1 MLYGVHM
8 CSERKVFG
16 SFSLSGGRFDQA
28 EGLPI
33 SAVGEI
39 EIYEKLIQK
48 VAGALY
54 KRDNPAKRKLP
65 NGFMDQLDMRI
76 TGIQHGC
83 VKVSLDAARVFVQQD
98 FDSTLQPADY
108 FDKARLSIKDA
119 IRRIKTDGDA
129 HKVTDFP
136 SDAFP
141 LLYRF
146 GTGLKADEKIS
157 LAESD
162 NSDSVD
168 VDKEW
173 REIVKKGIGDC
184 TFRDTV
190 IFGQVIGVNTR
201 PKANWYTFR
210 LFDESE
216 QLRGNLDEN
225 RVEDFKSFFDAYDR
239 APLAAVSVVLKINKE
254 TGVKSIEHTYNIE
267 KALPS
272 YLIKKVEELSELER
286 GWFDPPSSPGERLSQ
301 QTLDTLVQMLM
312 VLVDHKLVEPLVSPR
327 PDGGVEIE
335 WQDNDYEIALSPDGT
350 IDAYNLADDRDDD
363 GQRSFSLADSKESIV
378 AWLEEGEEK

>member
-1 MLYGVHM
+1 MVLYGVHM

-48 VAGALY
+48 VAAALF

-65 NGFMDQLDMRI
+65 NGFMNQLDMRI

-83 VKVSLDAARVFVQQD
+83 VKVGLDAARVLVQQD

-108 FDKARLSIKDA
+108 FEKARLSIKDA
-119 IRRIKTDGDA
+119 IRQIKTDGNA

-146 GTGLKADEKIS
+146 GTGLDADEKIS

-173 REIVKKGIGDC
+173 REIVRTETDDC
-184 TFRDTV
+184 TFQDTI
-190 IFGQVIGVNTR
+190 IFGQVTGVNAR

-210 LFDESE
+210 IFDENK
-216 QLRGNLDEN
+216 QLRGNLDEKL
-225 RVEDFKSFFDAYDR
+225 VENFKGFFDTYKR
-239 APLAAVSVVLKINKE
+239 APMAAVSVVLKTDKN
-254 TGVKSIEHTYNIE
+254 TGDRSIEHTFKIE
-267 KALPS
+267 EALPS
-272 YLIKKVEELSELER
+272 PLLKRVKELSELER
-286 GWFDPPSSPGERLSQ
+286 GWFDPPSNPGERLSQ
-301 QTLDTLVQMLM
+301 QTLDTLVQILE
-312 VLVDHKLVEPLVSPR
+312 VLVDHKLTKPLVSPR

-335 WQDNDYEIALSPDGT
+335 WQDNDYEIALRPDGT
-350 IDAYNLADDRDDD
+350 IDAYNLADNRDDD

-378 AWLEEGEEK
+378 DWLEEGRE